1 MRDIITPRLQL
12 RAYTLNDAQG
22 LYEYA
27 KNPNVG
33 PTAGWKP
40 HESVEESRKVI
51 QDVFLPS
58 EAYAIIFKE
67 TGKLI
72 GSIALEPDKRRPE
85 IKSKEIGYSLAEEYW
100 GKGIMTEAAKA
111 VRDFGFEEMGLEVIS
126 ICTSEVNAR
135 SQRVIEK
142 CGFHYEGTERACYL
156 IYDGSLRESR
166 CYSMLKAEW
175 EAIK

>member
-1 MRDIITPRLQL
+1 
-12 RAYTLNDAQG
+12 
-22 LYEYA
+22 
-27 KNPNVG
+27 
-33 PTAGWKP
+33 
-40 HESVEESRKVI
+40 
-51 QDVFLPS
+51 
-58 EAYAIIFKE
+58 
-67 TGKLI
+67 
-72 GSIALEPDKRRPE
+72 
-85 IKSKEIGYSLAEEYW
+85 
-100 GKGIMTEAAKA
+100 MTEAAKA

-166 CYSMLKAEW
+166 CYSMLKSEW